1 MSFIDTLIP
10 KARNAARTLVLPEG
24 QDPRV
29 MQAAVTIAQTG
40 IAAHV
45 IVLATPEETRTSAK
59 DISMAGLPVTILNY
73 TDTPQTG
80 QLAAALAERRKHKG
94 MTILEA
100 REQLTDRLY
109 FGNMMVCTG
118 IADGMVAGSIASTAK
133 MVRTAF
139 QCVGTAPGISTG
151 SSFFAMELSHRT
163 ASGADMLFFADCGV
177 NPDPTAEQLVDIAI
191 ATIQSRRALL
201 GGQSRVAFLSF
212 STHGSAKHPL
222 AEKVTKATAMAQQRI
237 SDLKLD
243 AIADG
248 ELQLD
253 AAIVPD
259 VAKQKCPKS
268 PLQGSANILI
278 FPDLQAGNIGYKMTE
293 RLANAKAYGP
303 ILQGLAK
310 PVNDL
315 SRGCSVDDIVGVAVI
330 TVCQTLR

>member
-1 MSFIDTLIP
+1 
-10 KARNAARTLVLPEG
+10 
-24 QDPRV
+24 
-29 MQAAVTIAQTG
+29 
-40 IAAHV
+40 
-45 IVLATPEETRTSAK
+45 
-59 DISMAGLPVTILNY
+59 
-73 TDTPQTG
+73 
-80 QLAAALAERRKHKG
+80 
-94 MTILEA
+94 
-100 REQLTDRLY
+100 
-109 FGNMMVCTG
+109 
-118 IADGMVAGSIASTAK
+118 
-133 MVRTAF
+133 
-139 QCVGTAPGISTG
+139 
-151 SSFFAMELSHRT
+151 
-163 ASGADMLFFADCGV
+163 
-177 NPDPTAEQLVDIAI
+177 VDIAI

-237 SDLKLD
+237 IDLKLD

-268 PLQGSANILI
+268 PLQGAANILI

-330 TVCQTLR
+330 TVCQTLT